1 MAAAGVDSKSEA
13 TNNVLQ
19 EAREHEQINNIMS
32 YSQRGRMDEQRC
44 SLSPLIT
51 EPVKTTAPG
60 SNFGGQHLVEL
71 GMSLPGFNLQAPRNN
86 NHRGSAPQIS
96 LTESTPDLNR
106 KILFTP
112 DNQLQVNCQRERSAS
127 IKEQTPDEQQKFMI
141 SGAQCGRMD
150 DQSCSFDP
158 SKSAP
163 CTPKHRVQQPAASAD
178 PEMLFSLLTNAQS
191 RRLDDQRV
199 SLPSLPG
206 LQNKEAPST
215 AEEDSSYLCFMVS
228 KVQDSRMDEQRCSLP
243 KILPTE
249 TRCSTNKNTLG
260 TGSGPTRSAS
270 FSPGSEIE
278 QQKNKVKASQKQL
291 QAQALTPDEQDYLC
305 SLMGN
310 SQRGRMDEQR
320 CVLNATPKSTPNR
333 NASQSTVPKGPNS
346 EHFFSLLSNS
356 QGRRLDDQRAS
367 LPSLGIQN
375 GGTTSTSTAAERDA
389 SHLCYMVS
397 KAQGSRMDGQRCSA
411 PFLNIGTPSTQKGN
425 NPSSS
430 TSDLT
435 LKRSLSFSRFEH
447 QKEASPS
454 EQKQFLKMMN
464 HAQGGRMEEQR
475 CSLQPSR
482 STHATPTHNGR
493 ALNRLPS
500 GATAGD
506 FFEAITSSQSYRL
519 DDQRVAL
526 PPLSEKSRNSGRKEN
541 GSNPKD
547 GPTSPPRMIV
557 AESTPTTSR
566 KDFSRPTYQMAHAEY
581 DSPGSLP
588 KSASFT
594 QETAYQKKLNSP
606 GQVTVRVSMSFTP
619 ELVHTNMD
627 QPCTFPEVFLTLGAP
642 GDNLVIPLSPALGRS
657 LSFKLNLVPK
667 EDVQYEHCSSCHAS
681 PRRAHTR
688 PSSPNPHEQRSM
700 ASPLSPD
707 ENCFSRI
714 EKVHTAQLQ
723 KGMARGGQKC
733 KGEPV
738 KGREKADQGK
748 GGGKKDRKVGGNKK

>member
-19 EAREHEQINNIMS
+19 EAGEHGQINNIMS
-32 YSQRGRMDEQRC
+32 YTQRGRMDEQRC
-44 SLSPLIT
+44 SLSPLKM
-51 EPVKTTAPG
+51 EPVKTTAPE
-60 SNFGGQHLVEL
+60 SHFGGEHLVEL
-71 GMSLPGFNLQAPRNN
+71 GMSLPGFNLQALINN
-86 NHRGSAPQIS
+86 NHHGSAPQIS
-96 LTESTPDLNR
+96 LTESTPNLNR

-127 IKEQTPDEQQKFMI
+127 IKEQTPDEQQKFINMI
-141 SGAQCGRMD
+141 SGAQRGRMD

-178 PEMLFSLLTNAQS
+178 PEMLLSLLVNTQS
-191 RRLDDQRV
+191 RQLDDQPV
-199 SLPSLPG
+199 FLPSLPG

-215 AEEDSSYLCFMVS
+215 AGGDSSYLCFMVS
-228 KVQDSRMDEQRCSLP
+228 KVQGSRMDEQRCSLP

-278 QQKNKVKASQKQL
+278 QQKNK
-291 QAQALTPDEQDYLC
+291 ALTPCEQNYLC

-320 CVLNATPKSTPNR
+320 CVLNATPKSTPDR
-333 NASQSTVPKGPNS
+333 NASQSTVPKDPNL
-346 EHFFSLLSNS
+346 ENLFSLLSNS

-375 GGTTSTSTAAERDA
+375 GGTISTSTASERDA

-411 PFLNIGTPSTQKGN
+411 PFLNIGTPSTQKIN
-425 NPSSS
+425 NP
-430 TSDLT
+430 
-435 LKRSLSFSRFEH
+435 KRSLSFSRFEH

-454 EQKQFLKMMN
+454 EQKQFLKMMS

-475 CSLQPSR
+475 CSLEPSR

-500 GATAGD
+500 GAKAGD
-506 FFEAITSSQSYRL
+506 FFEVITSSQSYRL

-526 PPLSEKSRNSGRKEN
+526 PPLSEKSQNSGRKDN

-547 GPTSPPRMIV
+547 GPTSPRIIV
-557 AESTPTTSR
+557 AESPTTSR
-566 KDFSRPTYQMAHAEY
+566 KGFSKPTHQMAHAEY
-581 DSPGSLP
+581 ESPECLP

-594 QETAYQKKLNSP
+594 QETAYQKKLHSP
-606 GQVTVRVSMSFTP
+606 GQVTVSVSMSFTP
-619 ELVHTNMD
+619 ELVHNNMD

-642 GDNLVIPLSPALGRS
+642 GDNLVIPLSPAPGRS
-657 LSFKLNLVPK
+657 LSFNLNLVPK

-681 PRRAHTR
+681 PRRAYSR

-700 ASPLSPD
+700 ASPLSPY

-714 EKVHTAQLQ
+714 EKVYTAQLQ

-733 KGEPV
+733 KGDPA

-748 GGGKKDRKVGGNKK
+748 GGGKKDRKIGGNKK

>member
-1 MAAAGVDSKSEA
+1 
-13 TNNVLQ
+13 
-19 EAREHEQINNIMS
+19 
-32 YSQRGRMDEQRC
+32 
-44 SLSPLIT
+44 
-51 EPVKTTAPG
+51 
-60 SNFGGQHLVEL
+60 
-71 GMSLPGFNLQAPRNN
+71 
-86 NHRGSAPQIS
+86 
-96 LTESTPDLNR
+96 
-106 KILFTP
+106 
-112 DNQLQVNCQRERSAS
+112 
-127 IKEQTPDEQQKFMI
+127 
-141 SGAQCGRMD
+141 
-150 DQSCSFDP
+150 
-158 SKSAP
+158 
-163 CTPKHRVQQPAASAD
+163 
-178 PEMLFSLLTNAQS
+178 
-191 RRLDDQRV
+191 
-199 SLPSLPG
+199 
-206 LQNKEAPST
+206 
-215 AEEDSSYLCFMVS
+215 MVS
-228 KVQDSRMDEQRCSLP
+228 KVQGSRMDEQRCSLP

-260 TGSGPTRSAS
+260 TGSGPPRSAS

-278 QQKNKVKASQKQL
+278 KQQNKVKASQKQL
-291 QAQALTPDEQDYLC
+291 QAQALTPGEQNYLC

-333 NASQSTVPKGPNS
+333 NASQSTVPKGPNL
-346 EHFFSLLSNS
+346 ENLFSLLSNS
-356 QGRRLDDQRAS
+356 QGRRLDDQRAF

-411 PFLNIGTPSTQKGN
+411 PFLNIGTPSTQKIN

-454 EQKQFLKMMN
+454 EQKQFLKMMS

-482 STHATPTHNGR
+482 STHATPTLNGR
-493 ALNRLPS
+493 ALHRLPS
-500 GATAGD
+500 GAKAGD
-506 FFEAITSSQSYRL
+506 FFEVITSSQSYRL

-541 GSNPKD
+541 GSNAKD
-547 GPTSPPRMIV
+547 GPTSPPRIIV
-557 AESTPTTSR
+557 AESTRTTSR

-606 GQVTVRVSMSFTP
+606 GQVTVSVSMSFTP
-619 ELVHTNMD
+619 ELVHNNMD

-642 GDNLVIPLSPALGRS
+642 GDNLVIPLSPSPGRS
-657 LSFKLNLVPK
+657 LSFNLNIVPK

-681 PRRAHTR
+681 PRRAHSR
-688 PSSPNPHEQRSM
+688 PSSPNQHEQRSM

-733 KGEPV
+733 KGEPA
-738 KGREKADQGK
+738 KGGEKADQGK

>member
-1 MAAAGVDSKSEA
+1 
-13 TNNVLQ
+13 
-19 EAREHEQINNIMS
+19 
-32 YSQRGRMDEQRC
+32 MDEQRC
-44 SLSPLIT
+44 SLSPLKT

-86 NHRGSAPQIS
+86 NHHGSAPQIS

-127 IKEQTPDEQQKFMI
+127 IKEQTPDEQQKFLNMI
-141 SGAQCGRMD
+141 SGAQRGRMD
-150 DQSCSFDP
+150 DQSCSIDP

-163 CTPKHRVQQPAASAD
+163 CTPKHRVQQPAAS
-178 PEMLFSLLTNAQS
+178 
-191 RRLDDQRV
+191 
-199 SLPSLPG
+199 
-206 LQNKEAPST
+206 
-215 AEEDSSYLCFMVS
+215 
-228 KVQDSRMDEQRCSLP
+228 
-243 KILPTE
+243 
-249 TRCSTNKNTLG
+249 
-260 TGSGPTRSAS
+260 
-270 FSPGSEIE
+270 
-278 QQKNKVKASQKQL
+278 
-291 QAQALTPDEQDYLC
+291 
-305 SLMGN
+305 
-310 SQRGRMDEQR
+310 
-320 CVLNATPKSTPNR
+320 PNLE
-333 NASQSTVPKGPNS
+333 NL
-346 EHFFSLLSNS
+346 FSLLSNS
-356 QGRRLDDQRAS
+356 QGRRLDDQRAF

-411 PFLNIGTPSTQKGN
+411 PFLNIGTPSTQKIN

-454 EQKQFLKMMN
+454 EQKQFLKMMS

-482 STHATPTHNGR
+482 STHATPTLNGR
-493 ALNRLPS
+493 ALHRLPS
-500 GATAGD
+500 GAKAGD
-506 FFEAITSSQSYRL
+506 FFEVITSSQSYRL

-541 GSNPKD
+541 GSNAKD
-547 GPTSPPRMIV
+547 GPTSPPRIIV
-557 AESTPTTSR
+557 AESTRTTSR

-606 GQVTVRVSMSFTP
+606 GQVTVSVSMSFTP
-619 ELVHTNMD
+619 ELVHNNMD

-642 GDNLVIPLSPALGRS
+642 GDNLVIPLSPSPGRS
-657 LSFKLNLVPK
+657 LSFNLNIVPK

-681 PRRAHTR
+681 PRRAHSR
-688 PSSPNPHEQRSM
+688 PSSPNQHEQRSM

-733 KGEPV
+733 KGEPA
-738 KGREKADQGK
+738 KGGEKADQGK